1 MGKIAGSRTIALL
14 AVSWLVLLLADLAAL
29 VGIAR
34 LDFDDGLKDAFVS
47 DSAWYADYNRFADR
61 FTQTD
66 GDIVVLFESADF
78 ARPRAL
84 TGLSDFVL
92 EAGFVD
98 GVASTIS
105 ILTLRGPP
113 GPDGA
118 ADPLVPANL
127 PDPDT
132 LARLLDDIAAG
143 APGAAALLSPDR
155 RLAAVLVSL
164 ADGGRSLQGAR
175 TVIVELQNLA
185 AEVARDGE
193 LGFSVTGIT
202 PLRAAV
208 VDGLYRD
215 IVVLTGIGIVAGF
228 LVCLVA
234 LRSLPLALLTTM
246 PSATAMIWTLGVFG
260 AFGFRIN
267 IVTVALPVLILVL
280 SFTDSLHLTF
290 EVGRRLHAGR
300 PPHAALA
307 DAVRRVGPACALA
320 SITTAIAFAGLTFS
334 GSLIIRDLG
343 FAGVIAGMASLLAV
357 LFAHPLLFATAGRFA
372 DLAGLFAG
380 NRGTP
385 PALFDWQALP
395 RLALARPLPVAA
407 GGLVLLA
414 AAIAVYPTIE
424 PVHSL
429 RENVAAGNPVIVALD
444 RADVGLAP
452 VNAVDIPV
460 HLAAGTQ
467 GGLDADA
474 LARVEKAHGAVE
486 RAVADGMVLSLAS
499 LARQIGDVPAA
510 DKAVRLRALLA
521 RMDHN
526 QRARFVSGDG
536 EWALV
541 RLHTADNGGRATRD
555 LTARLEGALARA
567 DLRIGTEIAR
577 PTGFLAMSAFVSAEM
592 ITDLNYC
599 FLIAVGA
606 SGLLTVLWFRNWRYG
621 LIALVPNLL
630 PIALV
635 GAWLAL
641 TGRGL
646 QFASGVAL
654 TVAFGIAVDDTV
666 HVLNRL
672 RLNAPA
678 GAPFDPDAI
687 RRSMEE
693 ATPILVVTTAV
704 LSFGLIGTFLS
715 TVPTAAYFG
724 ALSIVVLVLAVIAD
738 LVVLP
743 ACLALF
749 HPRRLAMGEGRPA

>member
-1 MGKIAGSRTIALL
+1 MGKNAGRRITALL
-14 AVSWLVLLLADLAAL
+14 AASWVVLLVADLAAL
-29 VGIAR
+29 VGAAR

-47 DSAWYADYNRFADR
+47 DSSWYADYGRFSER

-66 GDIVVLFESADF
+66 GDIVVLFESGDF
-78 ARPRAL
+78 AHPRAL
-84 TGLSDFVL
+84 TGLSDFML
-92 EAGFVD
+92 EASLID
-98 GVASTIS
+98 GVASTVS

-113 GPDGA
+113 GPDGTT
-118 ADPLVPANL
+118 DPLVPAVL
-127 PDPDT
+127 PDEEA
-132 LARLLDDIAAG
+132 LAVLLDDVRVG
-143 APGAAALLSPDR
+143 APGAEALLSPDR

-164 ADGGRSLQGAR
+164 ADGGRSLEGAR
-175 TVIVELQNLA
+175 AVIAELDALA
-185 AEVARDGE
+185 GAIARDRG

-202 PLRAAV
+202 PLRAAI

-215 IVVLTGIGIVAGF
+215 IVVLTGVGIVAGF

-246 PSATAMIWTLGVFG
+246 PSATAMMWALGVFG
-260 AFGFRIN
+260 AFGFRVN
-267 IVTVALPVLILVL
+267 VVTVALPVLILVL

-290 EVGRRLHAGR
+290 EAGRRLHAGR
-300 PPHAALA
+300 PPLAALA

-343 FAGVIAGMASLLAV
+343 FAGVIAGLASLLAV
-357 LFAHPLLFATAGRFA
+357 LFAHPLLFATAGRFV

-385 PALFDWQALP
+385 LALFDWQALP

-407 GGLVLLA
+407 GGLALLA

-429 RENVAAGNPVIVALD
+429 RENVAVGNPVIVALD
-444 RADVGLAP
+444 RADVRLAP
-452 VNAVDIPV
+452 ANAVDIPV
-460 HLAAGTQ
+460 RLAAGAQ
-467 GGLDADA
+467 GGLDAAA
-474 LARVEKAHGAVE
+474 LARVDQVHGVVE
-486 RAVADGMVLSLAS
+486 RTVTDGLVLSLAS

-510 DKAVRLRALLA
+510 EKAARLWALLA
-521 RMDHN
+521 RMNDN
-526 QRARFVSGDG
+526 QRARFVSDDAQ
-536 EWALV
+536 WALV
-541 RLHTADNGGRATRD
+541 RLHIADDGARATRD
-555 LTARLEGALARA
+555 LVARLETALVQAGLA
-567 DLRIGTEIAR
+567 SGTQHAR

-641 TGRGL
+641 SGRGL

-678 GAPFDPDAI
+678 GAPFDPRAI
-687 RRSMEE
+687 RRAMEE

-724 ALSIVVLVLAVIAD
+724 VLSIVVLVLAVLSD
-738 LVVLP
+738 LFVLP
-743 ACLALF
+743 ACLTLF
-749 HPRRLAMGEGRPA
+749 HPRRLAMGEERPA